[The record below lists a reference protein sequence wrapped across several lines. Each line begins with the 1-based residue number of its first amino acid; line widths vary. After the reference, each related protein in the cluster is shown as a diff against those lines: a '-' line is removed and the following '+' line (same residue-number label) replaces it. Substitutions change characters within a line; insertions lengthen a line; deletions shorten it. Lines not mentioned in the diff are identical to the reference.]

1 MTAPADGSMLDA
13 YIALYE
19 NLSEADLDR
28 LETLVTPDV
37 RFKDPFNDL
46 RGVEPLRKLLV
57 KTLEDVADPRFEVEG
72 VWRREADATVVL
84 MWRFSGRVPVLN
96 KWEVR
101 GLSHIGF
108 APDGR
113 IASHVDYWDAAE
125 GFYARLPVLGAIVRR
140 VGRRLSIG

>member
-28 LETLVTPDV
+28 LETLVTPDI

-46 RGVEPLRKLLV
+46 RGVGPLRKLLV
-57 KTLEDVADPRFEVEG
+57 KTLEDVVDPQFEVEG
-72 VWRREADATVVL
+72 IWRRDADATVVL

-96 KWEVR
+96 EWKVR

-140 VGRRLSIG
+140 VGRRLSIA

>member
-1 MTAPADGSMLDA
+1 MTAAPHAPTLDA

-19 NLSEADLDR
+19 NLAEADLGGLDA
-28 LETLVTPDV
+28 LVTPDV

-57 KTLEDVADPRFEVEG
+57 KTLEDVAEPHFEVEG
-72 VWRREADATVVL
+72 VWRRDADATVIL

-113 IASHVDYWDAAE
+113 IASHIDYWDAAE
-125 GFYARLPVLGAIVRR
+125 GFYARLPLLGAIVRR
-140 VGRRLSIG
+140 VGRRLSIA